1 MSDEW
6 TVEFFMSARIDDKTP
21 YGPFVYLDEAL
32 KRKSPQRFFLTGVF
46 AGARHEISGVSASVM
61 VDRPVTFKGHP
72 IVAIASEKVRHTVA
86 ERKLFLDNIIT
97 MLELMEAQR
106 DVDRN

>member
-6 TVEFFMSARIDDKTP
+6 TVEFFMSERVDEKMP
-21 YGPFVYLDEAL
+21 YGPFEYLDEAL

-46 AGARHEISGVSASVM
+46 AGDRHGLAANPNM
-61 VDRPVTFKGHP
+61 PLTFKGHP
-72 IVAIASEKVRHTVA
+72 IVAIAGEKVRHTPS

-106 DVDRN
+106 DVDRH

>member
-6 TVEFFMSARIDDKTP
+6 VVEFFMSERVDDKTP

-46 AGARHEISGVSASVM
+46 AGARHGLSSTPDAPI
-61 VDRPVTFKGHP
+61 TFKGHP
-72 IVAIASEKVRHTVA
+72 IVAIAGEKVRHTVA